1 MKIYVKKETLLGAI
15 KNVQKAVDSSEN
27 ANYVHLQAENG
38 ILSLA
43 VCGNL
48 LSIRCKLLA
57 EEVVV
62 EEPGSVFLSVSK
74 FYHCISLMPNE
85 KLQIQTKENTLVV
98 SRKKT
103 RMVLDTTTK
112 VPVLEFSSFN
122 ETAVKITISE
132 IVLKQLIEDVVYAAS
147 ADTENNTPASSV
159 NIEIVDGALRMTACD
174 GIQVSRRDIDLKDKV
189 SSDTT
194 AKCMIKK
201 RNLVMIGSLLVPS
214 FDNMAEFCIG
224 NMKYGIRTRNIEVV
238 GAILFGDY
246 YNMQKLFTEP
256 PSETEIKMS
265 KEELLA
271 AMKRCAYAI
280 DESSRRPCIIEGKNT
295 VRIHAKGKI
304 EVEEELFA
312 DIDGAPFRFGVNPNC
327 MENLLKVY
335 PEEMVTMS
343 FKGKKLPLYVKHG
356 SYTMLL
362 ALTSIPD

>member
-1 MKIYVKKETLLGAI
+1 MKICVEKGKLLGAI

-27 ANYVHLQAENG
+27 ANYVHLKAENG
-38 ILSLA
+38 IVSLA

-57 EEVVV
+57 GEAII
-62 EEPGSVFLSVSK
+62 EEPGSVFLSVNK
-74 FYHCISLMPNE
+74 LFHCVSLMPDD
-85 KLQIQTKENTLVV
+85 KLQLQTKGNTLVV

-112 VPVLEFSSFN
+112 APVLEFSGFN
-122 ETAVKITISE
+122 EQAVKISISE
-132 IVLKQLIEDVVYAAS
+132 ILLKQLIEDVVYAAS
-147 ADTENNTPASSV
+147 ADTENNIPASSI
-159 NIEIVDGALRMTACD
+159 NIEIIDGTLRMTACD
-174 GIQVSRRDIDLKDKV
+174 GIQVSRRDVDLKDKV
-189 SSDTT
+189 SSDTS

-214 FDNMAEFCIG
+214 FDNMADFCIG

-246 YNMQKLFTEP
+246 FNMATLFAEP
-256 PSETEIKMS
+256 PSKTDIKVN

-271 AMKRCAYAI
+271 AMKRCSYAI
-280 DESSRRPCIIEGKNT
+280 DESSRRPCIIEGENT
-295 VRIHAKGKI
+295 IKIYAQGKI
-304 EVEEELFA
+304 EVEEEIFA
-312 DIDGAPFRFGVNPNC
+312 DITGESFRFGVNPIC

-335 PEEMVTMS
+335 PEETVTIS
-343 FKGKKLPLYVKHG
+343 FKGSKLPLYVKHG

-362 ALTSIPD
+362 ALISIPK